1 MNNAAGVMN
10 NAEGN
15 GVAKTS
21 VTSNAGAMRAYR
33 KRRKRGIRIV
43 RVHVTDGELDVV
55 AARGYEG
62 AGQRT
67 NRTVLDSAVSQFL
80 SDVLFG

>member
-1 MNNAAGVMN
+1 MNNAAEVMN
-10 NAEGN
+10 NAERN

-33 KRRKRGIRIV
+33 KRRKRGIGRAGARDGWRI
-43 RVHVTDGELDVV
+43 RRDSGTGC
-55 AARGYEG
+55 EG